1 MRAPA
6 AGRLPRPRPTCGPMT
21 ALPRRPVGRTPL
33 SVSVLG
39 FGAAPLGG
47 LYREVSGVDAR
58 AAVEATLAAG
68 VTYFD
73 TAPLYGH
80 GLSEHRLGEALRAI
94 PRDGFVLSTKVGRLL
109 RPVRTAPPSD
119 GLFADPLP
127 FEYVYDY
134 SRDGAR
140 RSLEDSLQRLGLAR
154 IDIALIHD
162 VVPRWHGAEFE
173 RRFRES
179 MEGAYPALAELR
191 AAGVVRAIGV
201 GVKDWDVCL
210 RYLGAGDFD
219 CVMLAGQYTL
229 LCQDALPE
237 LLPHCA
243 RIGGRRAPGRS
254 VQLRHPGHRRRAR
267 RAILLPAGLARDP
280 GHARDA
286 SRQSA
291 GGTRSRSRR
300 RRSSSPW
307 PMPRWQAWSPGR
319 ARGPKSTPT
328 SSSSADR
335 SHPPSGASSRPR
347 ACCRRKRRCRSG
359 RVSRDEERA
368 PPPLL
373 PSSRWLFATSRT
385 GTSALP

>member
-1 MRAPA
+1 
-6 AGRLPRPRPTCGPMT
+6 MT
-21 ALPRRPVGRTPL
+21 ALPRRPLGRTPL

-58 AAVEATLAAG
+58 AAVEAALAAG

-80 GLSEHRLGEALRAI
+80 GLSEHRLGEALRAT

-243 RIGGRRAPGRS
+243 RMGIGVLLAAPFNSGILATGAGPDARYFYRPASPEILASTRRLEGVCRRHDVPLAAAALQFPLAHAAVASVVAGARS
-254 VQLRHPGHRRRAR
+254 RAEIDANVQLVRRPIPPAFWQELK
-267 RAILLPAGLARDP
+267 AEGLLPA
-280 GHARDA
+280 
-286 SRQSA
+286 
-291 GGTRSRSRR
+291 
-300 RRSSSPW
+300 
-307 PMPRWQAWSPGR
+307 
-319 ARGPKSTPT
+319 
-328 SSSSADR
+328 
-335 SHPPSGASSRPR
+335 
-347 ACCRRKRRCRSG
+347 
-359 RVSRDEERA
+359 EA
-368 PPPLL
+368 PVP
-373 PSSRWLFATSRT
+373 
-385 GTSALP
+385 